1 MSLEVWQGAEQEFAA
16 GLQPVGLFQALGS
29 RGVFVYRPL
38 DNIPRA
44 HLRNGGV
51 CYIHS
56 NLFEV
61 CTPECRGPRALVAY
75 DKASEAYARLASW
88 AYEEETGRRVHLY
101 KTNIASDPKGE
112 VEHTTVGAH
121 ENYLVKREGYNDAA
135 PLLIPFLV
143 LRQLFC
149 GVGGYVRGEY
159 MVSPRSIFPVKVYSE
174 VSTDYPIVSLRDEPH
189 AGEDYTRAHIVF
201 GEGARSE
208 YTTFLKHAATS
219 LVLQAIQGGHIK
231 YVPELAD
238 PIEAGKELGGNL
250 DGDWSVE
257 LTGGKRI
264 GAVEFLSAYYV
275 DGIECFLEEAESS
288 ENSMKALSELKWV
301 LGKLGDGLIEDL
313 DKSVEW
319 VIKKTLIEDDYQENF
334 QNEGGLDEASAKEAA
349 VFQYTAVTDPLFDEL
364 TERHELRTIV
374 SEADIERAFLEP
386 PADSRGI
393 LRVALARHL
402 QGSLE
407 TLSWSYLKY
416 REGRKR
422 LTYNFE
428 SLDDWTDEKIAWA
441 LKDLDS
447 QISDL

>member
-16 GLQPVGLFQALGS
+16 GSQPVGLFQALGG
-29 RGVFVYRPL
+29 RGVYVYRPQ

-61 CTPECRGPRALVAY
+61 CTPECRGPRTLVAY

-88 AYEEETGRRVHLY
+88 AHLEETGWRVHLY

-112 VEHTTVGAH
+112 VEYTTVGAH

-149 GVGGYVRGEY
+149 GVGGYARGEY
-159 MVSPRSIFPVKVYSE
+159 MISPRSIFPLKVYSE
-174 VSTDYPIVSLRDEPH
+174 VSSDYPIVSMRDEPH
-189 AGEDYTRAHIVF
+189 AGEAYTRAHIVY

-231 YVPELAD
+231 GVPELAD
-238 PIEAGKELGGNL
+238 PIEAGKVLARNL
-250 DGDWSVE
+250 EGDWSVE
-257 LTGGKRI
+257 LIDGKRI
-264 GAVEFLSAYYV
+264 GAVDFLNASYV
-275 DGIECFLEEAESS
+275 DGIESLLEES
-288 ENSMKALSELKWV
+288 EPSQDSLKALSELKWV
-301 LGKLGDGLIEDL
+301 LVKLGEGLIGDL

-319 VIKKTLIEDDYQENF
+319 VIKKALIEDGYQENF
-334 QNEGGLDEASAKEAA
+334 RHEEGLDEVSAKEAA
-349 VFQYTAVTDPLFDEL
+349 AFQYTAVTDPLFDEL
-364 TERHELRTIV
+364 TERHDLKTIV
-374 SEADIERAFLEP
+374 TQDEVERAFLEP

-393 LRVALARHL
+393 LRVALAKHL
-402 QGSLE
+402 EGSLE

-422 LTYNFE
+422 LTYSFE
-428 SLDDWTDEKIAWA
+428 SLDSWTDERIAWA
-441 LKDLDS
+441 VKDLDS
-447 QISDL
+447 RISDL

>member
-16 GLQPVGLFQALGS
+16 GSKPVGLFQSLGG
-29 RGVFVYRPL
+29 RGVYVYRPL

-61 CTPECRGPRALVAY
+61 CTPECRGPRELVAY

-88 AYEEETGRRVHLY
+88 AHEEETGRRVHLY

-112 VEHTTVGAH
+112 VEYTTVGAH
-121 ENYLVKREGYNDAA
+121 ENYLVKREGYADAA
-135 PLLIPFLV
+135 PKLIPFLV

-159 MVSPRSIFPVKVYSE
+159 MVSPRSIFPLKVYSE

-189 AGEDYTRAHIVF
+189 AGEAYTRAHIVF

-219 LVLQAIQGGHIK
+219 LVLQAIQGEHIK
-231 YVPELAD
+231 DVPELSD
-238 PIEAGKELGGNL
+238 PIEAGKILAGNL

-257 LTGGKRI
+257 LAGGGRL
-264 GAVEFLSAYYV
+264 GAVDFLNSYYL
-275 DGIECFLEEAESS
+275 DGVESLIKEAEPSDDS
-288 ENSMKALSELKWV
+288 LNALSELKWV
-301 LGKLGDGLIEDL
+301 LGKLGEGLIEDL
-313 DKSVEW
+313 EKSVEW
-319 VIKKTLIEDDYQENF
+319 VIKKTLIEDGYQENF
-334 QNEGGLDEASAKEAA
+334 HNEEGMDEASAKEAA
-349 VFQYTAVTDPLFDEL
+349 AFQYTAVTDPLFDEL
-364 TERHELRTIV
+364 TERHGLRTIV
-374 SEADIERAFLEP
+374 TEAEVERAFLGP
-386 PADSRGI
+386 PADSRGM

-402 QGSLE
+402 EGSLE

-416 REGRKR
+416 RENRKR
-422 LTYNFE
+422 LTFGFE
-428 SLDDWTDEKIAWA
+428 SLDGWTDETIAWTV
-441 LKDLDS
+441 KDLDS
-447 QISDL
+447 RISEL

>member
-1 MSLEVWQGAEQEFAA
+1 MSLDVWQGAEQEFAA
-16 GLQPVGLFQALGS
+16 GSQPVSLFQALGS
-29 RGVFVYRPL
+29 RGVFVYMPL

-61 CTPECRGPRALVAY
+61 CTPECQGSRALVAY

-88 AYEEETGRRVHLY
+88 AHEKETGRRVHLY

-112 VEHTTVGAH
+112 AEYTTVGAH
-121 ENYLVKREGYNDAA
+121 ENYLVKREGYNNVA
-135 PLLIPFLV
+135 PLFIPFLV

-149 GVGGYVRGEY
+149 GVGGYARGEY
-159 MVSPRSIFPVKVYSE
+159 MVSPRSIFPLKVYSE

-189 AGEDYTRAHIVF
+189 AGEAYIRAHIVF

-219 LVLQAIQGGHIK
+219 LVLQAIQGGHVVD
-231 YVPELAD
+231 VPELAD
-238 PIEAGKELGGNL
+238 PIEAGKELAGNL

-264 GAVEFLSAYYV
+264 GAVEFLSSYYV
-275 DGIECFLEEAESS
+275 DGIESLLEEAEPS
-288 ENSMKALSELKWV
+288 EDCLKALSELKWV
-301 LGKLGDGLIEDL
+301 LDKLGDGLIEDL

-319 VIKKTLIEDDYQENF
+319 IIKKTLIEDGYQETF
-334 QNEGGLDEASAKEAA
+334 QHEESLDEVSAKEAA
-349 VFQYTAVTDPLFDEL
+349 AFQYTAVTDPLFNEL
-364 TERHELRTIV
+364 TERYKLRTII
-374 SEADIERAFLEP
+374 SEAEVERAFFEP
-386 PADSRGI
+386 PTDSRGG
-393 LRVALARHL
+393 LRVAFAKHL
-402 QGSLE
+402 EGSLE
-407 TLSWSYLKY
+407 TLSWAFLKY

-422 LTYNFE
+422 LTYTFE
-428 SLDDWTDEKIAWA
+428 SLDNWTEERIAWA
-441 LKDLDS
+441 LSDIDS
-447 QISDL
+447 RISDL